1 MCWAGMTVVRSS
13 PAFPMA
19 IELGRPSS
27 VRFFAAVLSRSRQR
41 NLRLSV
47 GLGLLCF
54 CLACGGG
61 PSSGGN
67 GNGGGGNGGGGG
79 GGGKTTTPP
88 PQPTDITPING
99 ETYYIL
105 NQLSGQ
111 QADLINNST
120 TAGDHVVQQARSFT
134 NVSQRWGFTSLSGGG
149 WKISNL
155 SSGFCLDSAASDGT
169 TWAVQNPCSASA
181 SQKWML
187 SPTTNGY
194 YTIANA
200 STGLLL
206 DAANSSAGA
215 DLDETASGATPTQ
228 SQQWL
233 LRPAF
238 FRGVDNA
245 LLEKQESAHSVNGVP
260 WWSDAGQVDDVLQVL
275 KSHGVNMVRLRPS
288 SAPPYANFSATS
300 CSGNLCYA
308 ETDAQDL
315 DVAKRAHN
323 LGMSIELTLLFDG
336 ASSQSVPSAWASD
349 SFSSLQTD
357 LYTYV
362 KQELLQYRQAGVM
375 PDLVAV
381 GNEVDTGFLGT
392 TGSPTSTN
400 FPNFAALQKQALQ
413 AVLDAAADTSIG
425 PAIPP
430 PLTCIH
436 ITPAWDLTNFFT
448 LANQN
453 GITYD
458 AICQSYYPMFHGPLT
473 SAQATTSNPGNK
485 PIEQSVLNAA
495 ATNLG
500 KPIFIIETGEHY
512 ENGFQSNDSW
522 YSPPT
527 KVTQRQFL
535 LDLNSVVKAVP
546 NNLGMGLEYWDAS
559 GVMVPTS
566 SGGTVNGDNAPDAI
580 YAWNGLGLFD
590 DADNGTGRSN
600 ATAANYSAV
609 LPGMDALGGRLDAT
623 LSYKFVNRSNGQ
635 VLAAA
640 QGSNQ
645 AGAQLTTAVDNGSP
659 PFSQQWQI
667 ASNGTGFFQVASLN
681 PGQGGTVNVL
691 DDSGGSNSAGN
702 PVVQS
707 LANGS
712 QEQQWDV
719 VSTGNGY
726 FNFKNRLSGLVLD
739 VNASGAAVQ
748 QTAASSSQ
756 TQQWQI
762 VPVH

>member
-1 MCWAGMTVVRSS
+1 
-13 PAFPMA
+13 MA
-19 IELGRPSS
+19 IELGRPGN
-27 VRFFAAVLSRSRQR
+27 VRFSAAMRGRSRQQ
-41 NLRLSV
+41 NVWLSV

-61 PSSGGN
+61 ASPGGN
-67 GNGGGGNGGGGG
+67 GNGGGGNDGGGGG
-79 GGGKTTTPP
+79 AKTTTPP

-99 ETYYIL
+99 ETYYLL

-120 TAGDHVVQQARSFT
+120 TAGDHVVEQSRSFT
-134 NVSQRWGFTSLSGGG
+134 NLSQRWGLTSLSGGG

-155 SSGFCLDSAASDGT
+155 SSGFCLDTAASGGT
-169 TWAVQNPCSASA
+169 TWAVQNPCTASA
-181 SQKWML
+181 GQKWML
-187 SPTTNGY
+187 SPTSNGY

-206 DAANSSAGA
+206 DIASSTAGA
-215 DLDETASGATPTQ
+215 DLNETAAGAKPTQ

-233 LRPAF
+233 LRPVF

-260 WWSDAGQVDDVLQVL
+260 WWSDAGQVDDILRML
-275 KSHGVNMVRLRPS
+275 KNHGVNMIRLRPS
-288 SAPPYANFSATS
+288 STPPYANFSSTG

-315 DVAKRAHN
+315 DLAKRARN
-323 LGMSIELTLLFDG
+323 LGMSIQLTLLFDG

-349 SFSSLQTD
+349 SFSKLQTD

-362 KQELLQYRQAGVM
+362 KQEVLQYRQAGVM

-392 TGSPTSTN
+392 RGSPTSAN

-413 AVLDAAADTSIG
+413 AVLDAAADTSSG
-425 PAIPP
+425 PAVPP

-436 ITPAWDLTNFFT
+436 VTPAWDLTNFFT

-453 GITYD
+453 SIAYD
-458 AICQSYYPMFHGPLT
+458 AICQSYYPIFHGPLT
-473 SAQATTSNPGNK
+473 SAQAATSNPSNK
-485 PIEQSVLNAA
+485 PIEQSVLNTA
-495 ATNLG
+495 ATNLAN
-500 KPIFIIETGEHY
+500 PIFIIETGEHY
-512 ENGFQSNDSW
+512 ENGFQSNDPW
-522 YSPPT
+522 YSSPT

-535 LDLNSVVKAVP
+535 LDLNGVVKAVP
-546 NNLGMGLEYWDAS
+546 NHLGMGIEYWDAT
-559 GVMVPTS
+559 GVIVPTS
-566 SGGTVNGDNAPDAI
+566 PSGAVNGDNAPDAI
-580 YAWNGLGLFD
+580 YAWNGLSLFD
-590 DADNGTGRSN
+590 DADNGSGRSN
-600 ATAANYSAV
+600 ATAANYSAL

-645 AGAQLTTAVDNGSP
+645 SGAQITTAVDSGSP
-659 PFSQQWQI
+659 ALSQQWQI
-667 ASNGTGFFQVASLN
+667 TSNGGGFFQIASLN
-681 PGQGGTVNVL
+681 PGPGGTVNVL
-691 DDSGGSNSAGN
+691 DDSSGSNSAGN

-712 QEQQWDV
+712 QEQEWDV
-719 VSTGNGY
+719 VSAGSGY
-726 FNFKNRLSGLVLD
+726 FNFKNQMSGLVLD
-739 VNASGAAVQ
+739 LNSSGVAVQ
-748 QTAASSSQ
+748 QTASSTSQ